1 MEITTVYSEDHMKS
15 IRSVCKMQSSYDVKA
30 SGTHSKHHIMRCS
43 GYLTENFLHY
53 LRFGQLSL

>member
-15 IRSVCKMQSSYDVKA
+15 IHSVGKMQSSYDVKA
-30 SGTHSKHHIMRCS
+30 GGTHSKHCILRCS

-53 LRFGQLSL
+53 HRFG